1 MRRILSQAWIA
12 VVMIFSLISTATW
25 AKNQD
30 ASLTVMTSIKPL
42 QLITQE
48 LTKNVTNTDVLLA
61 NNTSP
66 HDYALKP
73 SDVRKLKSVDLFIWV
88 GPGLESFLE
97 GVLEG
102 SNNTL
107 QLDKSEQIDK
117 IVYDQHDEHGHAE
130 HSHEA
135 HDHDDG
141 HHHHGNY
148 NPHLWLGPVQAQQ
161 MAKVIV
167 DKLSAIDPTHSEQY
181 AQNYVE
187 FTQHLDTTIA
197 EVKQKIAPVQKH
209 GYYVF
214 HDAYSYYE
222 NYFGL
227 NHLGAFTV
235 SPDRR
240 PGAKSLIAI
249 RNALQT
255 NEVYCVFAEPQFT
268 PAVIDSVTRGTDVNH
283 GVLDPLATE
292 YEAKPGAYFQYL
304 QDLGTSFSQCLTR

>member
-1 MRRILSQAWIA
+1 
-12 VVMIFSLISTATW
+12 MIFGFVSHAAWSKSEEQPISV
-25 AKNQD
+25 
-30 ASLTVMTSIKPL
+30 LTSIKPL

-48 LTKNVTNTDVLLA
+48 ITKGVTDTEVLLA

-73 SDVRKLKSVDLFIWV
+73 SDVRKLKSVDLFVWI

-102 SNNTL
+102 STNTL
-107 QLDKSEQIDK
+107 QLDQSEKIDK
-117 IVYDQHDEHGHAE
+117 IVYDQHDEHGHE
-130 HSHEA
+130 DHDHEA
-135 HDHDDG
+135 HDDG

-161 MAKVIV
+161 MAKVIS
-167 DKLSAIDPTHSEQY
+167 DKLITLDPNHSEQY
-181 AQNYVE
+181 AQNYAE
-187 FTQHLDTTIA
+187 FTQNLNVAI
-197 EVKQKIAPVQKH
+197 EQVKKKIAPVKKH

-222 NYFGL
+222 HYFGL

-255 NEVYCVFAEPQFT
+255 DQVYCVFAEPQFT

-292 YEAKPGAYFQYL
+292 YEATPGAYFQYL

>member
-1 MRRILSQAWIA
+1 
-12 VVMIFSLISTATW
+12 MIFGFVSHAAWSKSEEQPISV
-25 AKNQD
+25 
-30 ASLTVMTSIKPL
+30 LTSIKPL

-48 LTKNVTNTDVLLA
+48 LTKGVADTQVLLA

-102 SNNTL
+102 NNNTL
-107 QLDKSEQIDK
+107 QLDLSEKIDK
-117 IVYDQHDEHGHAE
+117 IVYDQHDEHGHE
-130 HSHEA
+130 DHDHEHEA
-135 HDHDDG
+135 HDDG

-161 MAKVIV
+161 MAKVIS
-167 DKLSAIDPTHSEQY
+167 DKLSVIDPEHSEQY
-181 AQNYVE
+181 AQNYAE
-187 FTQHLDTTIA
+187 FIQHLNTTIA
-197 EVKQKIAPVQKH
+197 QVKQEIAPVKNN

-222 NYFGL
+222 DYFGL

-255 NEVYCVFAEPQFT
+255 NQVYCVFAEPQFT
-268 PAVIDSVTRGTDVNH
+268 PAVIDSVTRGTSVNH
-283 GVLDPLATE
+283 GILDPLATD
-292 YEAKPGAYFQYL
+292 YEVKPGAYFQYL